1 MDITKV
7 QQYYK
12 KHKAAN
18 GKLSDKVIIN
28 ILSTDDE
35 IVHGAM
41 SINKQLPK
49 YLQRHTEDWDIYTD
63 DEPEV
68 VAKKIETALDKK
80 YGGNY
85 FTVEPAKHEGTY
97 KVKSIVTGDTIT
109 DITFMEDEVTYKK
122 IGQINYTT
130 LDYEIDMIKKSLATE
145 ENKFRH
151 IKDLNALQRIKIGI
165 ASRKK
170 STIKKPKIYTARAG
184 TVR

>member
-1 MDITKV
+1 MDIAKV

-12 KHKAAN
+12 KHKATN

-49 YLQRHTEDWDIYTD
+49 YLQKHTEDWDIYTD
-63 DEPEV
+63 DKPEV

-85 FTVEPAKHEGTY
+85 FKVEPAKHEGTY
-97 KVKSIVTGDTIT
+97 KVKSIVTGDTIA
-109 DITFMEDEVTYKK
+109 DITFTESEVTYRK
-122 IGQINYTT
+122 IGQVNYTT
-130 LDYEIDMIKKSLATE
+130 LDYEVGMIKKSLTNE

-151 IKDLNALQRIKIGI
+151 IKDFNALQRIKIGI
-165 ASRKK
+165 ASKK
-170 STIKKPKIYTARAG
+170 KTTVKKPKVYTVRAG
-184 TVR
+184 GIR